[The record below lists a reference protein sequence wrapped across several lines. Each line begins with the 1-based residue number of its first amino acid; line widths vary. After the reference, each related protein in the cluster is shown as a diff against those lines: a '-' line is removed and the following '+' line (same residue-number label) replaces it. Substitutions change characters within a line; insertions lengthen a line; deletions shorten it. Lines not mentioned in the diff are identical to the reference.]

1 MKKLKLKLSEV
12 IIMIVLFLLI
22 LTIIIP
28 ILNILASSLTP
39 AENIYELKPW
49 SILPHGLTLDY
60 YKLILSDPALTGAF
74 LNSVFITFFH
84 VCFALVSTTMAAYA
98 LSVKGIKYKPL
109 IMTLLIIVMVFEPGV
124 IQEFMVVK
132 SLHLLDTKLLLIIL
146 NSTNVFYL
154 IILLRFFSEIPDE
167 IIEAAQIDGAGH
179 FRIFTQITVPLAKPF
194 IITIGLFYGILKWNE
209 YFKASIYMI
218 SEKNYTLQLI
228 LNRYVVQ
235 GDVNKL
241 LETQSRF
248 TKDQLLAMD
257 MGSLSDATII
267 FALIPA
273 LVIFPLVLKYHVKDQ
288 FAGGNK

>member
-1 MKKLKLKLSEV
+1 MKTKVSE
-12 IIMIVLFLLI
+12 IIVMAVLFLLV
-22 LTIIIP
+22 LTIIVP

-39 AENIYELKPW
+39 AENIYELQPW
-49 SILPHGLTLDY
+49 SIFPKGITFDY
-60 YKLILSDPALTGAF
+60 YKLILSDPALIGAF
-74 LNSVFITFFH
+74 FNSVFITFFH
-84 VCFALVSTTMAAYA
+84 VCLALITTSMAAYA
-98 LSVKGIKYKPL
+98 LSIKELKFRSL
-109 IMTLLIIVMVFEPGV
+109 IMVLLIIVMVFEPGV

-132 SLHLLDTKLLLIIL
+132 NLNLLDTKLLMIIL

-167 IIEAAQIDGAGH
+167 VIESAKIDGAGH
-179 FRIFTQITVPLAKPF
+179 FKIFTQIVAPLAKPA

-209 YFKASIYMI
+209 YFKASIYLI

-235 GDVNKL
+235 SDVNKL
-241 LETQSRF
+241 LETQTRF
-248 TKDQLLAMD
+248 TKDQLLALD

-273 LVIFPLVLKYHVKDQ
+273 LVVFPLVLKYHVKDQ
-288 FAGGNK
+288 FAGGEK